1 MTGPGRGLCV
11 SQDGAGSKS
20 AFLTKA
26 GELWRQARKLA
37 DESGGPPVLLLL
49 DRCHATAEARAE
61 ALACLGLPHHQ
72 VGGGALVGGPTCL
85 SGTTAALPCLLQ
97 VLTTGV
103 APLCVT
109 AFAPGGGGG
118 AGGRWRQLRGAD
130 AAPHPPLHPPLQPQQ
145 RSEVRRQ
152 GNRWL
157 CLARIPSN
165 TSLADALPLWP
176 TASAAAGERER
187 ARKLVEGFQGRLSFP
202 SSTADRE
209 GFKRVHRLSNAG
221 SLPAFVRE
229 LLLSEATTD
238 TQDDHKKEAEEEEVL
253 SLLHQDVARHSQR
266 PRGGGPMG
274 RASEGPAPL
283 IKFPR
288 TRHLCGERSGVS
300 RDDLVLG
307 ERERDALFLDGHTT
321 ITIEEVGQPHRP
333 THTSLAH
340 HGRQRAMAGSL
351 TD

>member
-1 MTGPGRGLCV
+1 M
-11 SQDGAGSKS
+11 
-20 AFLTKA
+20 
-26 GELWRQARKLA
+26 
-37 DESGGPPVLLLL
+37 
-49 DRCHATAEARAE
+49 
-61 ALACLGLPHHQ
+61 
-72 VGGGALVGGPTCL
+72 
-85 SGTTAALPCLLQ
+85 LQ
-97 VLTTGV
+97 VEVVELAADGDS
-103 APLCVT
+103 CVERMLHRT
-109 AFAPGGGGG
+109 HHSTLHFNPSK
-118 AGGRWRQLRGAD
+118 GRSVRGQE
-130 AAPHPPLHPPLQPQQ
+130 H
-145 RSEVRRQ
+145 
-152 GNRWL
+152 RWL

-165 TSLADALPLWP
+165 TLLADALPLWP

-209 GFKRVHRLSNAG
+209 GFKRVHRLSDAG

-229 LLLSEATTD
+229 LLRTETTTA
-238 TQDDHKKEAEEEEVL
+238 TQDDHKKEAEEEEEVL

-307 ERERDALFLDGHTT
+307 EHERDALFLDGHTT

-333 THTSLAH
+333 DCS
-340 HGRQRAMAGSL
+340 
-351 TD
+351 